1 MKTYTIKLVN
11 RETNDIVRIFSYYK
25 EETMLDELCTML
37 HLIID
42 GTHHLLVKA
51 STPDEFRIIALPKT
65 DMEGSYISLTISST
79 SVYYIRTFDIEDDIF
94 HSGSEMVD
102 CLEYVMNR
110 ADEMLLA
117 SAED

>member
-1 MKTYTIKLVN
+1 MNTYTIKLVN
-11 RETNDIVRIFSYYK
+11 RETNNIDRIFSYYK

-37 HLIID
+37 PLIID
-42 GTHHLLVKA
+42 GTHHLLVKSNSA
-51 STPDEFRIIALPKT
+51 DEFRITALPKI
-65 DMEGSYISLTISST
+65 DMEGSYILLTISSS
-79 SVYYIRTFDIEDDIF
+79 SVYYIRDFVIEDDIF

-117 SAED
+117 SADE

>member
-11 RETNDIVRIFSYYK
+11 RETNNIDRIFSYYK
-25 EETMLDELCTML
+25 GETMLDELCTML
-37 HLIID
+37 PLIID
-42 GTHHLLVKA
+42 GTHHLLVKSNSA
-51 STPDEFRIIALPKT
+51 DEFRIIALPKT

-79 SVYYIRTFDIEDDIF
+79 SVHYIRTFDIEDDIF

-117 SAED
+117 SAE